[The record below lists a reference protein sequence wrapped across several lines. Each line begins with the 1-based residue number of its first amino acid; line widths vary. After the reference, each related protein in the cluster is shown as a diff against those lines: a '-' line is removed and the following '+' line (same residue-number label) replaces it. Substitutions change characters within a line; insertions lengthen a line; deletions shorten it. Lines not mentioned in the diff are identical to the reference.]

1 MSLRPFRA
9 RLRLAPHPTRAPLLP
24 KLRGHFA
31 EFLNE
36 GSPDRLGI
44 LYPSTGVGLRYGHVD
59 LARGFSWQLGS
70 ATSALNWPPHH
81 TSGSGNG
88 FSCSHHCPTCLA
100 APFQPCGQPTMP
112 RHPIASLSIRR
123 GAGILTCCPSP
134 TPLGLGL
141 GPTNP
146 TRINLP
152 SETLDLRRTCFSH
165 VSRYSCQ
172 HSHFCTLHCSSRYSF
187 HAVQNAPLPVP
198 LLWNSVASAS
208 DLSPVTFSAQERL
221 TSELLRTL

>member
-1 MSLRPFRA
+1 MAAWLNCFDSYLVSPF
-9 RLRLAPHPTRAPLLP
+9 
-24 KLRGHFA
+24 
-31 EFLNE
+31 
-36 GSPDRLGI
+36 
-44 LYPSTGVGLRYGHVD
+44 
-59 LARGFSWQLGS
+59 
-70 ATSALNWPPHH
+70 TSD
-81 TSGSGNG
+81 SGNG
-88 FSCSHHCPTCLA
+88 FSYSLHRPTCWA
-100 APFQPCGQPTMP
+100 ALFQSCGQPTMP
-112 RHPIASLSIRR
+112 RLPIASLSIRR

-187 HAVQNAPLPVP
+187 YAVQNAPLPQLKFP
-198 LLWNSVASAS
+198 STARSFGIRLEPRYILRAE
-208 DLSPVTFSAQERL
+208 TFDQ
-221 TSELLRTL
+221 